1 MITINTADLHA
12 CESLRL
18 IENLSSELATIT
30 GDSGTRHFAVDSMK
44 GERAVWVIA
53 RNATGDAVGC
63 AALRPLTEQVAELT
77 RMYSD
82 RSEPGIGQ
90 ALLAFLEASAQRLGY
105 GEIWL
110 ETRKVNRRAV
120 NFYERNGYRAIDNYG
135 PYIGRQEAICFAKKI
150 MMT

>member
-1 MITINTADLHA
+1 MITIKAADLHA
-12 CESLRL
+12 PESQRL
-18 IENLSSELATIT
+18 IDNLSSELAAIT
-30 GDSGTRHFAVDSMK
+30 GDRGTRHFNADAMMA
-44 GERAVWVIA
+44 ERTLWVVA
-53 RNATGDAVGC
+53 KNDNGDAVGC
-63 AALRPLTEQVAELT
+63 GALRPLSEQIAELK

-120 NFYERNGYRAIDNYG
+120 NFYERNGYSVIDNYG
-135 PYIGRQEAICFAKKI
+135 PYIGRQEAVCFAKKF

>member
-1 MITINTADLHA
+1 MITIKAADLHA
-12 CESLRL
+12 LESQRL
-18 IENLSSELATIT
+18 IENLSSELAAIT
-30 GDSGTRHFAVDSMK
+30 GDGGTRHFNVDAMTT
-44 GERAVWVIA
+44 ERALWVVA
-53 RNATGDAVGC
+53 KNEKGGAVGC
-63 AALRPLTEQVAELT
+63 AALRPLSEQVAELK

-105 GEIWL
+105 SEIWL

-120 NFYERNGYRAIDNYG
+120 NFYERNGYSVIDNYG
-135 PYIGRQEAICFAKKI
+135 FYIDRQEAVCFAKKL